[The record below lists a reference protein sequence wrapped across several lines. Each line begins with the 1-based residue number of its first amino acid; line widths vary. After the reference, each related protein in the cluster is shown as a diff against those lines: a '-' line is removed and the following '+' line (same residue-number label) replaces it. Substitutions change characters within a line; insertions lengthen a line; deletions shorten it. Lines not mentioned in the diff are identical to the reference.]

1 MNKEK
6 AASDSTEQTGRES
19 LAKGAAPRDIA
30 AAPGTKA
37 RKKANLVYLGPTII
51 GAMRHGT
58 TFKDG
63 ELPENAQEC
72 LKEFPAM
79 ERLLVEVD
87 EMPGAVTELRK
98 RQSVLETVYKQTEE
112 HFSAQRLIRR
122 S

>member
-6 AASDSTEQTGRES
+6 TVSENTEPITKETP
-19 LAKGAAPRDIA
+19 AKGMETKAV
-30 AAPGTKA
+30 AAPGIKTA
-37 RKKANLVYLGPTII
+37 KKGNLVYLGPTII

-63 ELPENAQEC
+63 ELPDNARKC

-87 EMPGAVTELRK
+87 EMSGAVIELRK
-98 RQSVLETVYKQTEE
+98 RQSALKTVYKQTEE
-112 HFSAQRLIRR
+112 YFSAQELIRR